1 MIKLI
6 ALDMDGTLLDSNKK
20 EPEDFASW
28 VISHPEIQV
37 VISSG
42 RQYYTL
48 EEQFKEIA
56 DRLIF
61 IAENG
66 AVIFRA
72 GEVIYK
78 KPMSSQGVHE
88 TLNVC
93 DQNPAYHPLICGLKS
108 AYITDEDPVVV
119 EEAIKYYARRTSVQ
133 SLHDSVELDDIFKVA
148 IFIHDN
154 KAGDEYQT
162 FPALSDDIE
171 AVLSGTSWIDV
182 ASKGIDKGG
191 ALKVLMDILGL
202 TPDECMVFG
211 DYLNDV
217 GMMQAVTH
225 SYAMANSH
233 PDLFKIASNVTKYTN
248 DEDGVMRTL
257 KELFD

>member
-20 EPEDFASW
+20 EPKDFASW
-28 VISHPEIQV
+28 VINHPDIQV

-66 AVIFRA
+66 AVIFRD
-72 GEVIYK
+72 GEAIYK
-78 KPMSSQGVHE
+78 EPMPDSGVYE

-93 DQNPAYHPLICGLKS
+93 DQNPNYHALICGLKS

-119 EEAIKYYARRTSVQ
+119 EEAVKYYARRTMVQ
-133 SLHDSVELDDIFKVA
+133 SLHDSVELDDIFKLA

-162 FPALSDDIE
+162 FPALTNDIE

-182 ASKGIDKGG
+182 AKKGIDKGG
-191 ALKVLMDILGL
+191 ALKVLIDMLGVS
-202 TPDECMVFG
+202 PDECMAFG
-211 DYLNDV
+211 DYLNDLT
-217 GMMQAVTH
+217 MLQTVTH

-233 PDLFKIASNVTKYTN
+233 PDILKIAANVTKYTN
-248 DEDGVMRTL
+248 DDDGVMRTL
-257 KELFD
+257 KEIFD

>member
-20 EPEDFASW
+20 EPKDFSNW

-48 EEQFKEIA
+48 EEQFHDIK
-56 DRLIF
+56 DKLIF

-66 AVIFRA
+66 AVIFRN
-72 GEVIYK
+72 GEPIYK
-78 KPMSSQGVHE
+78 KPMTKNGVFE

-93 DQNPAYHPLICGLKS
+93 NQNPNYHALICGLKS
-108 AYITDEDPVVV
+108 AYITSEDPIVI
-119 EEAIKYYARRTSVQ
+119 EEAEKYYARRKMVD
-133 SLHDSVELDDIFKVA
+133 SLYESAKTDDIFKLA
-148 IFIHDN
+148 IYIHDN
-154 KAGDEYQT
+154 MAGEFYKT
-162 FPALSDDIE
+162 FPTLSPEIE

-182 ASKGIDKGG
+182 AMKGIDKGG
-191 ALKVLMDILGL
+191 ALTELMKMLNL
-202 TPDECMVFG
+202 MPDECMVFG

-217 GMMQAVTH
+217 TMMKAVTH

-233 PDLFKIASNVTKYTN
+233 PDLFKVAKNVTKYTN

>member
-20 EPEDFASW
+20 EPADFASW
-28 VISHPEIQV
+28 VIAHPDIQV

-48 EEQFKEIA
+48 EEQFHEIA

-66 AVIFRA
+66 AVIFRR
-72 GEVIYK
+72 GEAIYK
-78 KPMSSQGVHE
+78 KPMTKEGVRE
-88 TLNVC
+88 TLEVC
-93 DQNPAYHPLICGLKS
+93 NKNEKYHALMCGLNS
-108 AYITDEDPVVV
+108 AYITHEDPIVM
-119 EEAIKYYARRTSVQ
+119 EEATKYYARRTMVE
-133 SLHDSVELDDIFKVA
+133 SLEEAVNTDDILKLA

-154 KAGDEYQT
+154 KAGDEYET
-162 FPALSDDIE
+162 FPALSGDIE

-191 ALKVLMDILGL
+191 ALQKLMEILGL
-202 TPDECMVFG
+202 EPDECMAFG
-211 DYLNDV
+211 DYLNDTT
-217 GMMQAVTH
+217 MLQSVTH

-233 PDLFKIASNVTKYTN
+233 PDILKIAKNVTKFTN
-248 DEDGVMRTL
+248 DEDGVMQTL
-257 KELFD
+257 KEVFD